1 MLCVSSWKEAEKEE
15 ELSHA
20 SVLRGREI
28 TISPRGGV
36 PAQKPVGWGSRSCVG
51 RWDWNRAG
59 WEGGAPGIQL
69 IWVVPASQ
77 FPRSAQGQLP
87 FPPPAGKQPPGPRY
101 SKGGRVCQLP
111 TASSSSLGR
120 WQEVWILTPRSLTL
134 GPFLSK
140 SLPPWAPEGGPGARH
155 FKDNSLEILNLAGDI
170 QFPLRGHACSASPNM
185 TSNI

>member
-1 MLCVSSWKEAEKEE
+1 MPVCWEGEK
-15 ELSHA
+15 LP
-20 SVLRGREI
+20 SVQETGDQPKCQWDRALAAVWAGRAGTE
-28 TISPRGGV
+28 RGG
-36 PAQKPVGWGSRSCVG
+36 KG
-51 RWDWNRAG
+51 
-59 WEGGAPGIQL
+59 GGAGIQL
-69 IWVVPASQ
+69 IWVAPASQ
-77 FPRSAQGQLP
+77 FPRSAQRQLP

-155 FKDNSLEILNLAGDI
+155 FKDNSLEILNLTGDI